1 MITWR
6 WTAKICRLLP
16 IQTSLL
22 VIFLAGT
29 GFNVEADFTPL
40 PTFGGDD
47 SYIYQLSRDGST
59 ATGYIENEEGYDR
72 AFLFRNGI
80 LTDLGTL
87 GGSYS
92 YAYGVSGDGR
102 VVVGE
107 AYIEGGYGRA
117 FRWVDGVMT
126 DLGTLGGYSS
136 WAEAVSLDG
145 RVVVGTS
152 YNVGNR
158 YRAFRWVDNV
168 MNDLGTLGGN
178 DSMANAVSA
187 DGSVVVGQARNVSGY
202 WRAFRW
208 VDNVM
213 TDLGNLGGNHS
224 SAHLVS
230 DDGSVV
236 VGRATN
242 AGNTPRAFRW
252 VDGTMHDLGTLGGG
266 SANAWGISAD
276 GAVVVGDSQAQDGY
290 HHAFRWLDN
299 TMHDLGTLG
308 GGNYS
313 SGLAVSADGSTVAG
327 YSNTGSGDY
336 LAFRWQESTGMLSV
350 ADWLAESG
358 VSIGDWRLEY
368 AEHVSGDGAVLAGQ
382 GYDPDGV
389 YRPWLARAGALIDPV
404 QWMHSVS
411 GSRQVF
417 HTGTQLANLALH
429 GSHHR
434 PLMTYDL
441 IGPGPG
447 FWVTGDLGGY
457 GDGRNTTAGSAEI
470 GLYNDYAANR
480 VRAGLGLGYA
490 GQRQDLPF
498 SGSADL
504 DGGYVVGE
512 VNWQALSDTKLILS
526 ATGFYGLWDAEV
538 KRGYLNGS
546 EVERSRGNTDVQSFA
561 FRLKADWLDAACIG
575 SLHLNPYLGL
585 TLSHTRVDGY
595 SEQGGGVPASF
606 DTQKHDALEMRLGMA
621 GVQSLTDSLRLRL
634 TLEGVHR
641 FDGRGPSLSGR
652 EIGGFGI
659 TFDLPGDKIDRTWV
673 RGSGELEYRIDQAS
687 MVGLSLSGASQ
698 GQDPDISG
706 AITYRRSL

>member
-1 MITWR
+1 MLR
-6 WTAKICRLLP
+6 WIKGFPALAMLLG
-16 IQTSLL
+16 
-22 VIFLAGT
+22 VLAVFSQAQAG
-29 GFNVEADFTPL
+29 EFTPI
-40 PTFGGDD
+40 PTFGGNH
-47 SYIYQLSRDGST
+47 SYAYDLSSDGST
-59 ATGYIENEEGYDR
+59 VVGYAYDENSYHR
-72 AFLFRNGI
+72 AFMFKNGVM
-80 LTDLGTL
+80 TDLGTL
-87 GGSYS
+87 GGLYS
-92 YAYGVSGDGR
+92 YARKVSANGQ

-107 AYIEGGYGRA
+107 AYNASNQSRAFRWVDGVMTDLGTLGGNYTYVYDLSADGQVVVGYSYLAGDSYHRAFRWVDGVMTNLGTLGGNWSYATAVSADGSVVAGHADLAGGYGRA

-126 DLGTLGGYSS
+126 DLGTLGGNHIYASDLS
-136 WAEAVSLDG
+136 ADG
-145 RVVVGTS
+145 QVVVGYS
-152 YNVGNR
+152 YLPGDNFHH
-158 YRAFRWVDNV
+158 AFRWKDGT
-168 MNDLGTLGGN
+168 MTDLGTLGGN
-178 DSMANAVSA
+178 WSYAQLVSN
-187 DGSVVVGQARNVSGY
+187 DGSVVVGHAST
-202 WRAFRW
+202 A
-208 VDNVM
+208 
-213 TDLGNLGGNHS
+213 
-224 SAHLVS
+224 
-230 DDGSVV
+230 
-236 VGRATN
+236 
-242 AGNTPRAFRW
+242 
-252 VDGTMHDLGTLGGG
+252 
-266 SANAWGISAD
+266 
-276 GAVVVGDSQAQDGY
+276 DGY
-290 HHAFRWLDN
+290 HHAFRWTNDEM
-299 TMHDLGTLG
+299 TDLGTLG
-308 GGNYS
+308 GTYS
-313 SGLAVSADGSTVAG
+313 YAYGMSGDGSVIVGEAQME
-327 YSNTGSGDY
+327 SNYT
-336 LAFRWQESTGMLSV
+336 AFRWHESAGMQSV
-350 ADWLAESG
+350 ADWLADHDVSVDGWDLRYANG
-358 VSIGDWRLEY
+358 VSADGLVLIGR
-368 AEHVSGDGAVLAGQ
+368 
-382 GYDPDGV
+382 GYDPNGQW
-389 YRPWLARAGALIDPV
+389 RSWLARAGALIDPA

-561 FRLKADWLDAACIG
+561 LRLKADWLDAACIG
-575 SLHLNPYLGL
+575 NLHLNPYLGL

-652 EIGGFGI
+652 EIGGFGFA
-659 TFDLPGDKIDRTWV
+659 FDLPGDKIDRTWV

-687 MVGLSLSGASQ
+687 LVGLSLSGASQ
-698 GQDPDISG
+698 GEDPDISG

>member
-1 MITWR
+1 MLR
-6 WTAKICRLLP
+6 WIKGFPALALL
-16 IQTSLL
+16 LG
-22 VIFLAGT
+22 VLAVFSQAQAG
-29 GFNVEADFTPL
+29 EFTVL
-40 PTFGGDD
+40 PTLGG
-47 SYIYQLSRDGST
+47 IYSNAYDLSRDGT
-59 ATGYIENEEGYDR
+59 TVVGYADDENGYHR
-72 AFLFRNGI
+72 AFLLQGGQM
-80 LTDLGTL
+80 TDLGTL
-87 GGSYS
+87 GGNYS
-92 YAYGVSGDGR
+92 YAQFVSADGA
-102 VVVGE
+102 VVVGH
-107 AYIEGGYGRA
+107 AYTGNGYYHAFRWSDGVMTDLGTLGGTYSYANDISDDGNVVVGYSYLSGNNYQRAFRWVDGVITNLGTLGGNWSYATAVSADGAVVAGHSDLAGGFGRA

-126 DLGTLGGYSS
+126 DLGTLGGNYSY
-136 WAEAVSLDG
+136 A
-145 RVVVGTS
+145 
-152 YNVGNR
+152 Y
-158 YRAFRWVDNV
+158 
-168 MNDLGTLGGN
+168 DL
-178 DSMANAVSA
+178 SA
-187 DGSVVVGQARNVSGY
+187 DGSVVVGYSHLPG
-202 WRAFRW
+202 
-208 VDNVM
+208 DNS
-213 TDLGNLGGNHS
+213 H
-224 SAHLVS
+224 H
-230 DDGSVV
+230 
-236 VGRATN
+236 
-242 AGNTPRAFRW
+242 AFRW
-252 VDGTMHDLGTLGGG
+252 VDGTMSDLGTLGGNY
-266 SANAWGISAD
+266 SYAQFVSSD
-276 GAVVVGDSQAQDGY
+276 GAVVVGHADTGGGNY
-290 HHAFRWLDN
+290 HAFRWSN
-299 TMHDLGTLG
+299 GAMADLGTLG
-308 GGNYS
+308 GTYSYAQGMSSDGAVIVGNASTETS
-313 SGLAVSADGSTVAG
+313 ST
-327 YSNTGSGDY
+327 
-336 LAFRWQESTGMLSV
+336 AFRWHASTGMLSV
-350 ADWLAESG
+350 ADWLAEYG
-358 VSIGDWRLEY
+358 VSVEGLDLSYARAVSDDGKVIIGHAHD
-368 AEHVSGDGAVLAGQ
+368 AN
-382 GYDPDGV
+382 GYC
-389 YRPWLARAGALIDPV
+389 REWLARAGALIDPA
-404 QWMHSVS
+404 QWMYSVS
-411 GSRQVF
+411 GSRQIF

-561 FRLKADWLDAACIG
+561 LRLKADWLDAACIG
-575 SLHLNPYLGL
+575 NLHLNPYLGL

-652 EIGGFGI
+652 EIGGFGFA
-659 TFDLPGDKIDRTWV
+659 FDLPGDKIDRTWV

>member
-1 MITWR
+1 MLR
-6 WTAKICRLLP
+6 WIKGFPALALL
-16 IQTSLL
+16 LG
-22 VIFLAGT
+22 VLAVFSQAQAG
-29 GFNVEADFTPL
+29 EFTVL
-40 PTFGGDD
+40 PTLGG
-47 SYIYQLSRDGST
+47 IYSNAYDLSRDGT
-59 ATGYIENEEGYDR
+59 TVVGYADDENGYHR
-72 AFLFRNGI
+72 AFLLQGGQM
-80 LTDLGTL
+80 TDLGTL
-87 GGSYS
+87 GGTYS
-92 YAYGVSGDGR
+92 YANDISDDGN
-102 VVVGE
+102 VVVGYSYLSGNNYQR
-107 AYIEGGYGRA
+107 AFRWVDGVITNLGTLGGNWSYATAVSADGAVVAGHSDLAGGFGRA

-126 DLGTLGGYSS
+126 DLGTLGGNYSY
-136 WAEAVSLDG
+136 A
-145 RVVVGTS
+145 
-152 YNVGNR
+152 Y
-158 YRAFRWVDNV
+158 
-168 MNDLGTLGGN
+168 DL
-178 DSMANAVSA
+178 SA
-187 DGSVVVGQARNVSGY
+187 DGSVVVGYSHLPG
-202 WRAFRW
+202 
-208 VDNVM
+208 DNS
-213 TDLGNLGGNHS
+213 H
-224 SAHLVS
+224 H
-230 DDGSVV
+230 
-236 VGRATN
+236 
-242 AGNTPRAFRW
+242 AFRW
-252 VDGTMHDLGTLGGG
+252 VDGTMSDLGTLGGNY
-266 SANAWGISAD
+266 SYAQFVSAD
-276 GAVVVGDSQAQDGY
+276 GAVVVGHADTGSGNY
-290 HHAFRWLDN
+290 HAFRWSN
-299 TMHDLGTLG
+299 GVMADLGTLG
-308 GGNYS
+308 GNYS
-313 SGLAVSADGSTVAG
+313 YAQGMSSDGAVIVGNASTET
-327 YSNTGSGDY
+327 SST
-336 LAFRWQESTGMLSV
+336 AFRWHASTGMLSV
-350 ADWLAESG
+350 ADWLAEYG
-358 VSIGDWRLEY
+358 VSVEGLDLSYARAVSDDGKVIIGHAHD
-368 AEHVSGDGAVLAGQ
+368 AN
-382 GYDPDGV
+382 GYC
-389 YRPWLARAGALIDPV
+389 REWLARAGALIDPA
-404 QWMHSVS
+404 QWMYSVS
-411 GSRQVF
+411 GSRQIF

-561 FRLKADWLDAACIG
+561 LRLKADWLDAACIG
-575 SLHLNPYLGL
+575 NLHLNPYLGL
-585 TLSHTRVDGY
+585 TQSHTRVDGY

-652 EIGGFGI
+652 EIGGFGFA
-659 TFDLPGDKIDRTWV
+659 FDLPGDKIDRTWV